1 MARPIDPTA
10 QYRVSIHNIG
20 GYRYA
25 STQPAYQ
32 DPETGKTKHRHIHW
46 GTLDDSNKFIPGS
59 KYIFAPINERSK
71 LIFPEDWD
79 MSEAAKLSG
88 SRKPGRPVIESQDE
102 NRLYGD
108 IWLMEQIAEVTGI
121 REDLTKVFDGNKE
134 LVNAILTL
142 AYFPMSGRGTYD
154 HLAAWMRIAK
164 TPYEGDLSSP
174 SITVLTQSITEQ
186 NRMDLFRCRSKRL
199 GNNELC
205 AVDSTSRSAWGSCL
219 PDIHYGKSK
228 DKLPLPQ
235 TMEVVVYTLNGHMP
249 VYYRTIPG
257 NTPDSR
263 SLAIILADL
272 KNAGFKDN
280 IVMITD
286 RGYESI
292 RNLEVY
298 IDKGQPMIMGTKT
311 GQKHVRD
318 KIDKYGTFDHHPAE
332 MEIDETERI
341 YFKQYELEYQIEGKR
356 DNIKKADKLR
366 LNLYF
371 DPVRRSQ
378 ELIDLDII
386 LRDQK
391 KALQEILWE
400 GIPLDDDATIKRIY
414 RFYDLEYDEKTRI
427 LKSFKLNDD
436 KVKRARRES
445 GFFANT
451 THGVDF
457 DAMTA
462 QNHYKLR
469 DEQEKYFAMMKGV
482 MGADRQRNWSEL
494 GKEGR
499 LLVLFVSQVIGCY
512 IANIR
517 KTKLYKDYHSLQ
529 SVLDE
534 MRPIRYIEHPNTKP
548 AITPFVG
555 DQVKICEAFGFEIPE
570 GCAPE
575 YVVRKTNKGKRG
587 RPRKNKLV
595 VKEEN

>member
-1 MARPIDPTA
+1 MARPLDPNA
-10 QYRVSIHNIG
+10 PYRISIHTNN

-25 STQPAYQ
+25 STQPASK
-32 DPETGKTKHRHIHW
+32 DPATGKTIHKRIHW
-46 GTLDDSNKFIPGS
+46 GTVDENNKFIPGS
-59 KYIFAPINERSK
+59 KYIFASIEERSK
-71 LIFPEDWD
+71 LVFPEDWD
-79 MSEAAKLSG
+79 MSEAEKLSG
-88 SRKPGRPVIESQDE
+88 SRKPGRPVIETQDE

-108 IWLMEQIAEVTGI
+108 IWLMEQIADVTGI
-121 REDLTKVFDGNKE
+121 REDLTKVFGDNKE

-154 HLAAWMRIAK
+154 HLAAWTRIEK
-164 TPYEGDLSSP
+164 VPYEGDLSSP
-174 SITVLTQSITEQ
+174 SITTLTQSITEQ
-186 NRMDLFRCRSKRL
+186 NRMDLFRCRAKRL
-199 GNNELC
+199 EGNELC

-228 DKLPLPQ
+228 DNLPLPQ
-235 TMEVVVYTLNGHMP
+235 TLEVVVYTLNKHMP
-249 VYYRTIPG
+249 VYYRTLPG

-272 KNAGFKDN
+272 KNAGFKDV
-280 IVMITD
+280 VMITD
-286 RGYESI
+286 RGFESI
-292 RNLEVY
+292 RNLEMY

-311 GQKHVRD
+311 GQKYVRQE
-318 KIDKYGTFDHHPAE
+318 IDRFGTFDHHPAG
-332 MEIDETERI
+332 MEIDPEERI
-341 YFKQYELEYQIEGKR
+341 YFRQYELEYRIEGKR
-356 DNIKKADKLR
+356 DNVKQSDRLR

-378 ELIDLDII
+378 ELIDLDIA
-386 LRDQK
+386 LTEQK
-391 KALQEILWE
+391 QALQEILRDK
-400 GIPLDDDATIKRIY
+400 IPLDDDATIKRIY
-414 RFYDLEYDEKTRI
+414 RFYDLVYNAETRI
-427 LKSFKLNDD
+427 LESFTLNED
-436 KVKRARRES
+436 KVNRARRES

-499 LLVLFVSQVIGCY
+499 LLILFVSQVIGCY
-512 IANIR
+512 MAYIR
-517 KTKLYKDYHSLQ
+517 KTKLNKDFHSLQ
-529 SVLDE
+529 SILDE
-534 MRPIRYIEHPNTKP
+534 MRPIRCIEHPNTKSV
-548 AITPFVG
+548 ITPFVG
-555 DQVKICEAFGFEIPE
+555 KQVAICEAFDIKIPE

-587 RPRKNKLV
+587 RPRMNKLV
-595 VKEEN
+595 VKEDN

>member
-1 MARPIDPTA
+1 MARPLDPTA
-10 QYRVSIHNIG
+10 PYRISIHNIG

-32 DPETGKTKHRHIHW
+32 DPVTGKTKHKRIHW

-59 KYIFAPINERSK
+59 KYIFAPIEERSK

-79 MSEAAKLSG
+79 MSELEKLSG
-88 SRKPGRPVIESQDE
+88 GRKPGRPVIESQDE

-108 IWLMEQIAEVTGI
+108 IWLMEQIAETTGI

-154 HLAAWMRIAK
+154 HLASWMRITK

-186 NRMDLFRCRSKRL
+186 NRMDLFRCRAKRL
-199 GNNELC
+199 ENHELC
-205 AVDSTSRSAWGSCL
+205 AVDSTSRSAWGSSL

-235 TMEVVVYTLNGHMP
+235 TMEVVVYTLNQHMP
-249 VYYRTIPG
+249 VYYRTLPG

-272 KNAGFKDN
+272 KHAGFKEV
-280 IVMITD
+280 VMITD

-292 RNLEVY
+292 RNLEMY

-311 GQKHVRD
+311 GQKHVR
-318 KIDKYGTFDHHPAE
+318 KEIDKFGIFDHHPE
-332 MEIDETERI
+332 GMELDQAERI
-341 YFKQYELEYQIEGKR
+341 YYKQYELEYQIEGKR
-356 DNIKKADKLR
+356 DNVKKADRLR

-378 ELIDLDII
+378 ELIDLDIV

-391 KALQEILWE
+391 AALQEILRD
-400 GIPLDDDATIKRIY
+400 GTPLDDDATIKRIY
-414 RFYDLEYDEKTRI
+414 RFFNLVYDEKTRV
-427 LKSFKLNDD
+427 LKSFTLNDE

-457 DAMTA
+457 DPITA
-462 QNHYKLR
+462 QDHYKLR

-499 LLVLFVSQVIGCY
+499 LLILFVAQVIGCH
-512 IANIR
+512 IAYIR
-517 KTKLYKDYHSLQ
+517 KTKLSKDYHSLQ

-534 MRPIRYIEHPNTKP
+534 MRPIRYVEHPNTKP
-548 AITPFVG
+548 TITPFVG
-555 DQVKICEAFGFEIPE
+555 NQVKICEAFGFEIPDD
-570 GCAPE
+570 CAPE
-575 YVVRKTNKGKRG
+575 YVVRKTNIGKRG

>member
-1 MARPIDPTA
+1 MARPLDPNA
-10 QYRVSIHNIG
+10 PYRISIHTNN

-25 STQPAYQ
+25 STQPASK
-32 DPETGKTKHRHIHW
+32 DPATGKTIHKRIHW
-46 GTLDDSNKFIPGS
+46 GTVDENNKFIPGS
-59 KYIFAPINERSK
+59 KYIFASIEERSK
-71 LIFPEDWD
+71 LVFPEDWD
-79 MSEAAKLSG
+79 MSEAEKLSG
-88 SRKPGRPVIESQDE
+88 SRKPGRPVIETQDE

-108 IWLMEQIAEVTGI
+108 IWLMEQIADVTGI
-121 REDLTKVFDGNKE
+121 REDLTKVFGDNKE

-154 HLAAWMRIAK
+154 HLAAWTRIEK
-164 TPYEGDLSSP
+164 VPYEGDLSSP
-174 SITVLTQSITEQ
+174 SITTLTQSITEQ
-186 NRMDLFRCRSKRL
+186 NRMDLFRCRAKRL
-199 GNNELC
+199 EGNELC

-228 DKLPLPQ
+228 DNLPLPQ
-235 TMEVVVYTLNGHMP
+235 TLEVVVYTLNKHMP
-249 VYYRTIPG
+249 VYYRTLPG

-272 KNAGFKDN
+272 KNAGFKDV
-280 IVMITD
+280 VMITD
-286 RGYESI
+286 RGFESI
-292 RNLEVY
+292 RNLEMY

-311 GQKHVRD
+311 GQKHVRQE
-318 KIDKYGTFDHHPAE
+318 IDRFGTFDHHPAG
-332 MEIDETERI
+332 MEIDPEERI
-341 YFKQYELEYQIEGKR
+341 YFRQYELEYRIEGKR
-356 DNIKKADKLR
+356 DNVKQSDRLR

-378 ELIDLDII
+378 ELIDLDIALI
-386 LRDQK
+386 EQK
-391 KALQEILWE
+391 QALQEILRDK
-400 GIPLDDDATIKRIY
+400 IPLDDDATIKRIY
-414 RFYDLEYDEKTRI
+414 RFYDLVYNAETRI
-427 LKSFKLNDD
+427 LESFTLNED
-436 KVKRARRES
+436 KVNRARRES

-499 LLVLFVSQVIGCY
+499 LLILFVSQVIGCY
-512 IANIR
+512 MAYIR
-517 KTKLYKDYHSLQ
+517 KTKLNKDFHSLQ
-529 SVLDE
+529 SILDE
-534 MRPIRYIEHPNTKP
+534 MRPIRCIEHPNTKSV
-548 AITPFVG
+548 ITPFVG
-555 DQVKICEAFGFEIPE
+555 KQVAICEAFDFKIPE

-587 RPRKNKLV
+587 RPRMNKLV
-595 VKEEN
+595 VKEDN

>member
-1 MARPIDPTA
+1 MARPIDPSA
-10 QYRVSIHNIG
+10 PYRVSIHSIN

-32 DPETGKTKHRHIHW
+32 DPETGKMKHKRIHW
-46 GTLDDSNKFIPGS
+46 GTVDDANKFIPGS
-59 KYIFAPINERSK
+59 KYIFAPIEEREK
-71 LIFPEDWD
+71 LVFPKEWD
-79 MSEAAKLSG
+79 LSELEKLSG
-88 SRKPGRPVIESQDE
+88 GRKPGRPVIESQDE

-108 IWLMEQIAEVTGI
+108 IWLMEQIVEVTGL
-121 REDLTKVFDGNKE
+121 REDLNKVFDGNKE

-154 HLAAWMRIAK
+154 HLAAWMRITK

-174 SITVLTQSITEQ
+174 NITILTQSITEQ
-186 NRMDLFRCRSKRL
+186 NRMELFRCRAKRL

-235 TMEVVVYTLNGHMP
+235 TTEVVVYTLNNHMP
-249 VYYRTIPG
+249 VYYRTLPG

-292 RNLEVY
+292 RNLEMY

-318 KIDKYGTFDHHPAE
+318 KIDKFGAFEHHPEE
-332 MEIDETERI
+332 MELDTVERI
-341 YFKQYELEYQIEGKR
+341 YYKQYELEYQIEGKR
-356 DNIKKADKLR
+356 DNVKKSDRLR

-391 KALQEILWE
+391 EALQEILCE
-400 GIPLDDDATIKRIY
+400 GTPLDDDATIKRIY
-414 RFYDLEYDEKTRI
+414 RFYDLQYDERSRV

-451 THGVDF
+451 THGVSF

-499 LLVLFVSQVIGCY
+499 LLILFVSQVIGCY
-512 IANIR
+512 IAHIR
-517 KTKLYKDYHSLQ
+517 KTKLDKDYHSLQ

-548 AITPFVG
+548 MITPFIG
-555 DQVKICEAFGFEIPE
+555 DQVKICEAFGFEIPD

-575 YVVRKTNKGKRG
+575 YVVRKTNKEKRG

-595 VKEEN
+595 IKEEN